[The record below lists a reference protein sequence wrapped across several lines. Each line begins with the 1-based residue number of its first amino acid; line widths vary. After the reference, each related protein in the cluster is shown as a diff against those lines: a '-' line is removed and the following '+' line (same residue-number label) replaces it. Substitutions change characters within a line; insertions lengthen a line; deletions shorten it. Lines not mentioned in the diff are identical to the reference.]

1 MVTGCVSLL
10 YNYTEGVEVN
20 HNTMKAFVITIK
32 DNPQS
37 IKVAERCIE
46 SGWRHELQIKMFD
59 AITPKDNPVELLK
72 TRGIDPV
79 QFDEKYSRN
88 LNCISA
94 FLSHYALWEACSKGN
109 ENFVIFEHDAVMVAP
124 LPFVFPNYV
133 MNMGK
138 PSYGK
143 WNTPPMLGINPLTT
157 KRYFPGAH
165 AYMVTPAGAR
175 LLVEN
180 APLYAKP
187 TDVYLNLTTFP
198 WLQECYPF
206 VAEARDTFTTIQVEE
221 GCKAKHN
228 WKEGYEI
235 IDA

>member
-1 MVTGCVSLL
+1 
-10 YNYTEGVEVN
+10 
-20 HNTMKAFVITIK
+20 MKAFVITIT
-32 DNPQS
+32 DNERS
-37 IKVAERCIE
+37 VESANRCIE
-46 SGWRHELQIKMFD
+46 SGKRHGQKIEKFD
-59 AITPKDNPVELLK
+59 AITPADNPVELLK
-72 TRGIDPV
+72 TRGIDPI

-109 ENFVIFEHDAVMVAP
+109 ENFVIFEHDAIMIDSIPPAHP
-124 LPFVFPNYV
+124 RYV
-133 MNMGK
+133 MNLGH
-138 PSYGK
+138 PSYGN
-143 WNTPPMLGINPLTT
+143 WNTPQMLGINPLTT

-165 AYMVTPAGAR
+165 AYMVTPAGAK

-187 TDVYLNLTTFP
+187 TDVYLNTTTFP
-198 WLQECYPF
+198 WLQEWYPF
-206 VAEARDTFTTIQVEE
+206 VAEARDTFTTIQVEA
-221 GCKAKHN
+221 GCQAKHN

>member
-1 MVTGCVSLL
+1 
-10 YNYTEGVEVN
+10 
-20 HNTMKAFVITIK
+20 MKAFVIAIE
-32 DNPQS
+32 DNEKS
-37 IKVAERCIE
+37 MKAANRCIDTAKTYDIDV
-46 SGWRHELQIKMFD
+46 QIFK
-59 AITPKDNPVELLK
+59 AITPSDNPLKLLEEK
-72 TRGIDPV
+72 GIPIDG
-79 QFDEKYSRN
+79 FDEKYSRN